1 MAAQC
6 VRYIPSIQ
14 DPDAFSCFVTKS
26 TDKINHKFNCNS
38 KCKTVKQLKNLGVD
52 GIIIKLMLA
61 KQLAFT

>member
-1 MAAQC
+1 MAVQC
-6 VRYIPSIQ
+6 VMCIPSIQ

-26 TDKINHKFNCNS
+26 TDKINHNFNCNS
-38 KCKTVKQLKNLGVD
+38 KCKTVKQLKNLVD